1 MDVAALSARAIARIV
16 LIIVGVLVSLYLLY
30 RLRQPITWLVISIFL
45 AVALSRPVNYL
56 NRYMKRGFAIATVY
70 LGMLSAIVALG
81 LLLIP
86 PIVSQVNDLADNA
99 PRYAEDAREWVQK
112 NKTLRKLEEDYD
124 ITQKLEEEAGK
135 LPSKIGGAA
144 GTLSDV
150 GIGIVNRLFALV
162 TILVM
167 TAFLLASGPKW
178 VSDLIA
184 AQPPERGKRMRKVMD
199 DMAAAVSGYVSGAL
213 LVSFIDGLLAFIVLT
228 ILGVPFAPALAVVM
242 GVMSLIPLVGATI
255 GAVLVGLVTLFNDF
269 PGDTIV
275 WTIWAIVYQQIE
287 NSLIQP
293 QVQRR
298 TVQVH
303 PFIVLVSVL
312 FGATLLGILGALL
325 AVPVAAS
332 VQILIKDWREFR
344 RSVELPSDP
353 SPPGDVPP
361 RGPDDPLAGAQPAG

>member
-1 MDVAALSARAIARIV
+1 MDVAALSARAIARVV
-16 LIIVGVLVSLYLLY
+16 LIIVGVLVTLYLLY
-30 RLRQPITWLVISIFL
+30 QLRQPITWLVISIFL

-56 NRYMKRGFAIATVY
+56 NRFMKRGLAIATVY
-70 LGMLSAIVALG
+70 LGMLGVIVALG

-86 PIVSQVNDLADNA
+86 PIVTQVNDLADNA
-99 PRYAEDAREWVQK
+99 PKYAQDARDWVEK
-112 NKTLRKLEEDYD
+112 NKTLRKLEDDYD

-135 LPSKIGGAA
+135 LPSKLGGAA
-144 GTLSDV
+144 GLLSDV
-150 GIGIVNRLFALV
+150 GIGIVNKLFAMI

-167 TAFLLASGPKW
+167 TAFLLASGGRW
-178 VSDLIA
+178 VDEFVD
-184 AQPPERGKRMRKVMD
+184 AQPAARGRRLRKIFD
-199 DMAAAVSGYVSGAL
+199 DVAAAVSGYVSGAL

-255 GAVLVGLVTLFNDF
+255 GAVLVGIVTLFHNF
-269 PGDTIV
+269 PTATII
-275 WTIWAIVYQQIE
+275 WTIWAIIYQQIE
-287 NSLIQP
+287 NSFVQP

-303 PFIVLVSVL
+303 PFVVLVSVL

-325 AVPVAAS
+325 AVPAAAS

-344 RSVELPSDP
+344 RAAETPSGP
-353 SPPGDVPP
+353 SPE
-361 RGPDDPLAGAQPAG
+361 AQPAG

>member
-30 RLRQPITWLVISIFL
+30 QLRQPITWVIISIFL

-70 LGMLSAIVALG
+70 LGMLGAIVALG

-86 PIVSQVNDLADNA
+86 PIVNEINDLADNA
-99 PRYAEDAREWVQK
+99 PRYAVDVREWVER
-112 NKTLRKLEEDYD
+112 NDTLRKLEEDYD

-144 GTLSDV
+144 GTLGDV
-150 GIGIVNRLFALV
+150 GIAIVNSLFALI
-162 TILVM
+162 TILVL
-167 TAFLLASGPKW
+167 TAFLLASGGKW
-178 VSDLIA
+178 VEDLLGQ
-184 AQPPERGKRMRKVMD
+184 QPPERAARLRKILN

-213 LVSFIDGLLAFIVLT
+213 FISLVNAVLSFIVLT
-228 ILGVPFAPALAVVM
+228 ILDVPFAPALAVVM
-242 GVMSLIPLVGATI
+242 GVMSLIPLIGATI
-255 GAVLVGLVTLFNDF
+255 GAVMVGLITLFNDF
-269 PGDTIV
+269 PMDTII
-275 WTIWAIVYQQIE
+275 WTIWAIAYQQLE
-287 NSLIQP
+287 NHLIQP

-298 TVQVH
+298 TVQLH

-325 AVPVAAS
+325 AIPVAAS
-332 VQILIKDWREFR
+332 IQILVKDWWAFR
-344 RSVELPSDP
+344 R
-353 SPPGDVPP
+353 
-361 RGPDDPLAGAQPAG
+361 AAPA